1 MKNQT
6 DIFGMSHYGGNYMSF
21 VDDLNKRVS
30 YDELLEAEEKYIKNY
45 SLQVLNAIKYSCMK
59 YKTQHSL
66 SGYYGRWDYADNDE
80 ILDDE
85 KYCYCRTLKGTISV
99 DTEQKVLDLKKF
111 KKVLSEGIKELGFTQ
126 YQIEIKPYR
135 YQIEKKIL
143 GIRYY
148 DYKETN
154 DYIVWV
160 SLKW

>member
-1 MKNQT
+1 MGQ
-6 DIFGMSHYGGNYMSF
+6 
-21 VDDLNKRVS
+21 L
-30 YDELLEAEEKYIKNY
+30 
-45 SLQVLNAIKYSCMK
+45 
-59 YKTQHSL
+59 
-66 SGYYGRWDYADNDE
+66 
-80 ILDDE
+80 
-85 KYCYCRTLKGTISV
+85 SV

-111 KKVLSEGIKELGFTQ
+111 KKVLCEGIKELGFTQ